1 MRKVKKW
8 FGRTCV
14 LLLAVILAF
23 SFGAC
28 SSSNDKSAN
37 ASASENASQST
48 GETADVSDASV
59 QNSTTGK
66 NSTSSKTKKSTTT
79 TKKTSSPSSNSS
91 KQTTTKKKSS
101 SSSEKTTKKQTTTK
115 KKSSSGSSSNK
126 KNSGSSSSSG
136 SSASTSH
143 CTNNNNH
150 SVACGNI
157 GKWFSSRSD
166 VEKYWEQV
174 DAQYFSQ
181 YEKGEITWDE
191 YVSKSPVGYEAWS
204 CSYCGK
210 WTGNF
215 KYR

>member
-1 MRKVKKW
+1 MKKW
-8 FGRTCV
+8 FGKICV

-28 SSSNDKSAN
+28 SPSNDKSAN
-37 ASASENASQST
+37 ASASEKVSQST
-48 GETADVSDASV
+48 GETADVSDTSV

-126 KNSGSSSSSG
+126 KNSGSSSGSNSSSG
-136 SSASTSH
+136 SKTTAAYW
-143 CTNNNNH
+143 CTDGGKHHVIDVGTIGWCSSYSEAEKAAKTYINNSGH
-150 SVACGNI
+150 SG
-157 GKWFSSRSD
+157 R
-166 VEKYWEQV
+166 
-174 DAQYFSQ
+174 
-181 YEKGEITWDE
+181 YEVQE
-191 YVSKSPVGYEAWS
+191 
-204 CSYCGK
+204 CYCGLF
-210 WTGNF
+210 TA
-215 KYR
+215 YVTIH

>member
-1 MRKVKKW
+1 MKKW
-8 FGRTCV
+8 FGKICV

-37 ASASENASQST
+37 ASASEKASQST
-48 GETADVSDASV
+48 GETADVSDTSV
-59 QNSTTGK
+59 QNSATGK

-126 KNSGSSSSSG
+126 KNSGSSS
-136 SSASTSH
+136 ASH

-150 SVACGNI
+150 SIACGNM
-157 GKWFSSRSD
+157 GKWFSSRSA
-166 VEKYWEQV
+166 V
-174 DAQYFSQ
+174 DKYFSSVCDK
-181 YEKGEITWDE
+181 YGSMLESGEMTWEE
-191 YVSKSPVGYEAWS
+191 YTKKCPSGYESWS

-215 KYR
+215 TY

>member
-1 MRKVKKW
+1 MKKW
-8 FGRTCV
+8 FGKICV

-28 SSSNDKSAN
+28 SSSNDKSADV
-37 ASASENASQST
+37 SASEKASQST
-48 GETADVSDASV
+48 GETADVSDTSV

-66 NSTSSKTKKSTTT
+66 NSTSSKTKNSTTT
-79 TKKTSSPSSNSS
+79 TKKATSPSSNSS

-126 KNSGSSSSSG
+126 KNSGSSSSGTHQHSMPVG
-136 SSASTSH
+136 NMGRWFESKNELITYY
-143 CTNNNNH
+143 N
-150 SVACGNI
+150 SVAEEWNN
-157 GKWFSSRSD
+157 KLD
-166 VEKYWEQV
+166 
-174 DAQYFSQ
+174 
-181 YEKGEITWDE
+181 KGQISIEE
-191 YVSKSPVGYEAWS
+191 YYDNVPRGYECWS
-204 CSYCGK
+204 CSGCGK

>member
-8 FGRTCV
+8 FGKICV

-28 SSSNDKSAN
+28 SSSNDKSADV
-37 ASASENASQST
+37 SASEEASQST
-48 GETADVSDASV
+48 GETADVSDTSV

-79 TKKTSSPSSNSS
+79 TKKATSPSSNSS

-126 KNSGSSSSSG
+126 KNSGSSSSGTHQHSMPVGNMGRWFDDKNSLISYFNSEG
-136 SSASTSH
+136 SKWDKLY
-143 CTNNNNH
+143 TN
-150 SVACGNI
+150 
-157 GKWFSSRSD
+157 
-166 VEKYWEQV
+166 
-174 DAQYFSQ
+174 
-181 YEKGEITWDE
+181 GEITYEE
-191 YVSKSPVGYEAWS
+191 YVKNSPYGYECWS
-204 CSYCGK
+204 CSTCGK

>member
-1 MRKVKKW
+1 MKKW
-8 FGRTCV
+8 FGKICV

-37 ASASENASQST
+37 VSASEKASQST
-48 GETADVSDASV
+48 GETADVSDTSV

-136 SSASTSH
+136 SSASASH

-150 SVACGNI
+150 SIACGNI
-157 GKWFSSRSD
+157 GKWFNSRDELKNYVDTVISSW
-166 VEKYWEQV
+166 KKKLQN
-174 DAQYFSQ
+174 
-181 YEKGEITWDE
+181 GEITLEE
-191 YVSKSPVGYEAWS
+191 YNKNAPGGYEAWS